1 MYDIDRKKDSGR
13 ILALQEEL
21 KERRKEIEML
31 KQSCRDKDDV
41 LYSMQTSGNEGFE
54 PVKDLMRDFNTQMD
68 FLDKSKVKLK
78 ERESNLKAVMKLV
91 DNISQEKFVSER
103 DMAKKLQVQI

>member
-1 MYDIDRKKDSGR
+1 
-13 ILALQEEL
+13 
-21 KERRKEIEML
+21 ML

-54 PVKDLMRDFNTQMD
+54 PVKNLMRDFNTQMD
-68 FLDKSKVKLK
+68 FLDKSKVNLK
-78 ERESNLKAVMKLV
+78 EKESNLKAVMKLV